1 MQGRRQPSTLRDEA
15 FVVYFTFAP
24 KNGARSSEYGMD
36 KIIDKLSAYN
46 IFTNLFPGVIY
57 CFLADKFFG
66 IPLVQNDLVV
76 AAFLYYFC
84 GMVISRI
91 SSVVLE
97 PLLKSTRFV
106 RFVDYKKYVAASAND
121 EQIGVLLETSNAY
134 RSVVALLVC
143 VLATGGWVTTVSNFP
158 SIEAYTHYI
167 LLAFLLALFLFA
179 YRKQTQYIV
188 ARVELHKDEKEA
200 ST

>member
-1 MQGRRQPSTLRDEA
+1 
-15 FVVYFTFAP
+15 
-24 KNGARSSEYGMD
+24 MD
-36 KIIDKLSAYN
+36 KIIDKLSTYN

-57 CFLADKFFG
+57 CFLVDKFFD
-66 IPLVQNDLVV
+66 IPLIQNDLVV

-97 PLLKSTRFV
+97 PFLKNTHFV
-106 RFVDYKKYVAASAND
+106 KFVDYKKYVSSLAKD
-121 EQIGVLLETSNAY
+121 EQIGILLETSNAY

-143 VLATGGWVTTVSNFP
+143 VLATSGWVKIVSNFP
-158 SIEAYTHYI
+158 GIGAYTHYI
-167 LLAFLLALFLFA
+167 LLALLLALFLLA
-179 YRKQTQYIV
+179 YRKQTGYIV
-188 ARVELHKDEKEA
+188 ARIESHMDKKEV

>member
-1 MQGRRQPSTLRDEA
+1 
-15 FVVYFTFAP
+15 
-24 KNGARSSEYGMD
+24 MD
-36 KIIDKLSAYN
+36 KVIDKLSAYN

-66 IPLVQNDLVV
+66 IPLIQDDLVV

-84 GMVISRI
+84 GMVISRV

-97 PLLKSTRFV
+97 PILKKADFIK
-106 RFVDYKKYVAASAND
+106 FADYKKYVAALAKD

-134 RSVVALLVC
+134 RSVVALSVC
-143 VLATGGWVTTVSNFP
+143 VLATGGWVAAVAVVPIIGTY
-158 SIEAYTHYI
+158 AHYFLI
-167 LLAFLLALFLFA
+167 ACLLVLFLFA

-188 ARVELHKDEKEA
+188 ARVELHKNKNEDA
-200 ST
+200 S